1 MTFIARITFILLEQ
15 KLEFHKK
22 ICENKGFHVSYW
34 SLINIENT
42 IKIKNQD
49 QKYYQITIIYAYL
62 ESLIERMDWPK
73 NNPEKSF
80 TTNTGE
86 YIPWEHSMFTIWTF
100 DGIKDKYDV
109 YRG

>member
-1 MTFIARITFILLEQ
+1 MKVTFIARITFILLEQ

-49 QKYYQITIIYAYL
+49 
-62 ESLIERMDWPK
+62 
-73 NNPEKSF
+73 
-80 TTNTGE
+80 
-86 YIPWEHSMFTIWTF
+86 
-100 DGIKDKYDV
+100 
-109 YRG
+109 